1 MADASKIYSHD
12 VEANIDERIV
22 KPLIDMNFDVVDGKY
37 PQFRFKALT
46 AEEKQAQFDTY
57 INGVNSKAL
66 TKSRE
71 DENFLRKRL
80 EVRARRSPVSGEST
94 PERLFVHSDS
104 SDTSNLAQ
112 PQLNRH
118 GESRPIIFQMP
129 DQCCPDL
136 NSPLLTGNV
145 RGTSK

>member
-1 MADASKIYSHD
+1 VADASKIYSHD

-37 PQFRFKALT
+37 PQFRCKALT
-46 AEEKQAQFDTY
+46 AKEKQAQFDTY

-80 EVRARRSPVSGEST
+80 EVRARRSPTVWRKHTGAACSST
-94 PERLFVHSDS
+94 PTRQTQI
-104 SDTSNLAQ
+104 TSLSHN
-112 PQLNRH
+112 
-118 GESRPIIFQMP
+118 
-129 DQCCPDL
+129 
-136 NSPLLTGNV
+136 
-145 RGTSK
+145 